1 MALIS
6 LEKGTRVPGGSP
18 LRSRRR
24 RILSWLFTK
33 RISSEQ
39 RTGVQRP
46 GKKANTN
53 PGGKQSELELLEMRK
68 KGWI

>member
-6 LEKGTRVPGGSP
+6 LEKGTRVPCESS
-18 LRSRRR
+18 LKSRRR

-39 RTGVQRP
+39 RTEVQRP

-53 PGGKQSELELLEMRK
+53 PGGKQSKLELLEMRK
-68 KGWI
+68 RGWI